1 MKGLV
6 FTELFELVE
15 EKWGFDFLDE
25 LIEDSSIEN
34 GGVFTQVA
42 DYPFSE
48 MQKLVVTLSQ
58 KSGVPINDLLEVFG
72 HYLFSKLAKLYPH
85 TLDETNALD
94 FISTVES
101 HVHKDVRKLYPGVD
115 LPSFELKEKG
125 EKYIVII
132 YHSPKGLEALAKGLM
147 LGCGEFFKQKL
158 KITSQKLQDS
168 PSIVEFRVELDEGE

>member
-15 EKWGFDFLDE
+15 AKWGFDFLDE
-25 LIEDSSIEN
+25 LIEDSSIEG

-48 MQKLVVTLSQ
+48 MQKLVVTLST
-58 KSGVPINDLLEVFG
+58 KTGIPIDDLLEVFG

-85 TLDETNALD
+85 TLDESNALD

-115 LPSFELKEKG
+115 LPSFDLQEKG
-125 EKYIVII
+125 DNYIIII
-132 YHSPKGLEALAKGLM
+132 YRSPKGLESLAKGLM
-147 LGCGEFFKQKL
+147 LGCGEFFKQNL
-158 KITSQKLQDS
+158 KITSEKLQDS
-168 PSIVEFRVELDEGE
+168 PSIVKFRVELDESK